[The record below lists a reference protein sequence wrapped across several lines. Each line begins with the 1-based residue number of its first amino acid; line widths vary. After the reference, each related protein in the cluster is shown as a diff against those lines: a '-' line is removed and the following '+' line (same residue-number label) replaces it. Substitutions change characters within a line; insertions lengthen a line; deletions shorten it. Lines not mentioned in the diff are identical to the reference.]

1 MVVSGYHSD
10 QDLVDISGGFGKFF
24 WSGVGDRLKFNIGAS
39 RVMGVLGGFVVCD
52 STYCIVGVEFA
63 LCGRRRGG

>member
-1 MVVSGYHSD
+1 M
-10 QDLVDISGGFGKFF
+10 
-24 WSGVGDRLKFNIGAS
+24 GDRLKCNIGAS

-52 STYCIVGVEFA
+52 STYRIVGVEFA